1 MIKFKIPKNLLRNKK
16 FKTLGI
22 IILIGTFLVLA
33 KSLFVAALVNGWPV
47 SRIAV
52 IKALEKQ
59 GGSDVLNT
67 LVERSLIFQEARRVG
82 VKISDDVINTQI
94 TSIEEILKGQNLTLE
109 EALAARGQTRED
121 LLDQIRIQKTVE
133 AILSQKIN
141 ISEEDISKYFEE
153 NKELLEKG
161 AKLEDVKEDIRG
173 QLSQQKLNAEYTKW
187 VEELKAK
194 SKILYFVNF
203 PAL

>member
-16 FKTLGI
+16 FKTIAI
-22 IILIGTFLVLA
+22 IILIGAFLVLS

-67 LVERSLIFQEARRVG
+67 LVERSLIFQEAGRAG
-82 VKISDDVINTQI
+82 VKVTDDVINTQI
-94 TSIEEILKGQNLTLE
+94 TSIEEMLKGQNLTLE
-109 EALAARGQTRED
+109 EALGARGQTKED
-121 LLDQIRIQKTVE
+121 LIDQIRIQKTVE

-141 ISEEDISKYFEE
+141 ISEEEISKYFEE
-153 NKELLEKG
+153 NKELLDKG

-173 QLSQQKLNAEYTKW
+173 QLFQQKLNAEYTKW

-194 SKILYFVNF
+194 SKILYFVKF
-203 PAL
+203 P

>member
-1 MIKFKIPKNLLRNKK
+1 MVKLKIPENLLKNKK
-16 FKTLGI
+16 FKYSAI
-22 IILIGTFLVLA
+22 IILIAILLA
-33 KSLFVAALVNGWPV
+33 LTKSLFVAALVNGWPV

-67 LVERSLIFQEARRVG
+67 LVERSLIFQEAGRLG

-94 TSIEEILKGQNLTLE
+94 TSIEEILKGQSLTLE
-109 EALAARGQTRED
+109 EALAARGQTKKD
-121 LLDQIRIQKTVE
+121 LIDQIRIQKTVE
-133 AILSQKIN
+133 VILSQKIN
-141 ISEEDISKYFEE
+141 ISEEDTAKYFEE
-153 NKELLEKG
+153 NKALLDEG
-161 AKLEDVKEDIRG
+161 AVLEDVKEDIRG
-173 QLSQQKLNAEYTKW
+173 QLFQQKLNDEYRKW

-203 PAL
+203 P

>member
-1 MIKFKIPKNLLRNKK
+1 MVKLKIPENLLKNKK
-16 FKTLGI
+16 FKTLAI

-67 LVERSLIFQEARRVG
+67 LVERSLIFQEAGRLG

-94 TSIEEILKGQNLTLE
+94 TSIEEILKGQSLTLE
-109 EALAARGQTRED
+109 EALAARGQTKKD
-121 LLDQIRIQKTVE
+121 LIDQIRIQKTVE
-133 AILSQKIN
+133 VILSQKIN
-141 ISEEDISKYFEE
+141 ISEEDTAKYFEE
-153 NKELLEKG
+153 NKALLDEG
-161 AKLEDVKEDIRG
+161 AVLEDVKEDIRG
-173 QLSQQKLNAEYTKW
+173 QLFQQKLSDEYRKW

-194 SKILYFVNF
+194 SKILYYVDFRD
-203 PAL
+203 

>member
-1 MIKFKIPKNLLRNKK
+1 MVKLKIPENLLKNKK
-16 FKTLGI
+16 FKYSAI
-22 IILIGTFLVLA
+22 IILIAILLA
-33 KSLFVAALVNGWPV
+33 LTKSLFVAALVNGWPV

-67 LVERSLIFQEARRVG
+67 LVERSLIFQEAGRLG

-94 TSIEEILKGQNLTLE
+94 TSIEEILKGQSLTLE
-109 EALAARGQTRED
+109 EALAARGQTKKD
-121 LLDQIRIQKTVE
+121 LIDQIRIQKTVE

-141 ISEEDISKYFEE
+141 ISEEDTAKYFEE
-153 NKELLEKG
+153 NKALLDEG
-161 AKLEDVKEDIRG
+161 AVLEDVKEDIRG
-173 QLSQQKLNAEYTKW
+173 QLFQQKLNDEYRKW

-203 PAL
+203 P

>member
-16 FKTLGI
+16 FKTLAI

-33 KSLFVAALVNGWPV
+33 RSLFVAALVNGRPV

-52 IKALEKQ
+52 IKALERE
-59 GGSDVLNT
+59 GGTDVLNT
-67 LVERSLIFQEARRVG
+67 LVERSLIFQEAGRVG

-94 TSIEEILKGQNLTLE
+94 TSIEEILKGQSLTLE
-109 EALAARGQTRED
+109 AALAARGQTKED
-121 LLDQIRIQKTVE
+121 LIDQIRIQKTVE

-141 ISEEDISKYFEE
+141 ISEEDIAKYFEE
-153 NKELLEKG
+153 NKELLDVG

-173 QLSQQKLNAEYTKW
+173 QLFQQKLNDEYRKW

-203 PAL
+203 P

>member
-1 MIKFKIPKNLLRNKK
+1 MVKFKIPKNLLRNKK
-16 FKTLGI
+16 LKTLAI
-22 IILIGTFLVLA
+22 IILVGTFLVLT
-33 KSLFVAALVNGWPV
+33 KSLFVAALVNGRPV

-67 LVERSLIFQEARRVG
+67 LIERSLIFQEAGRAG
-82 VKISDDVINTQI
+82 VKVADDAINTQI
-94 TSIEEILKGQNLTLE
+94 ASIEEILKGQNLTLE
-109 EALAARGQTRED
+109 EALAARGQTKKD

-141 ISEEDISKYFEE
+141 VSEEDIAKYFEE
-153 NKELLEKG
+153 NKQLLDEG
-161 AKLEDVKEDIRG
+161 AKLEDVKEDIRQ
-173 QLSQQKLNAEYTKW
+173 QLFQQKLNAEYTKW

-203 PAL
+203 P

>member
-1 MIKFKIPKNLLRNKK
+1 MVKFKIPKNLLRNKK
-16 FKTLGI
+16 LKTLAI
-22 IILIGTFLVLA
+22 IILVGTFLVLT
-33 KSLFVAALVNGWPV
+33 KSLFVAALVNGRPV

-67 LVERSLIFQEARRVG
+67 LIERSLIFQEAGRAG
-82 VKISDDVINTQI
+82 VKVADDAINTQI
-94 TSIEEILKGQNLTLE
+94 ASIEEILKGQNLTLE
-109 EALAARGQTRED
+109 EALAARGQTKED

-141 ISEEDISKYFEE
+141 VSEEDIAKYFEE
-153 NKELLEKG
+153 NKQLLDEG
-161 AKLEDVKEDIRG
+161 AKLEDVKEDIRQ
-173 QLSQQKLNAEYTKW
+173 QLFQQKLNAEYTKW

-203 PAL
+203 P